1 MSKLREAAR
10 GRECQVRYPGICNG
24 DPATTVLA
32 HVRMAGVTGIGQK
45 AHDLLGAWSCS
56 ACHDEADR
64 RTQKL
69 TLGIAQI
76 GFLNGVIR
84 TQDQLLKQGIIKP

>member
-1 MSKLREAAR
+1 VTDLRKHAK

-32 HVRMAGVTGIGQK
+32 HVRMPGITGIGQK
-45 AHDLLGAWSCS
+45 SPDILGSWCCS

-64 RTQKL
+64 RTRKL
-69 TLGIAQI
+69 PVGEAQI
-76 GFLNGVIR
+76 GFYQGVLRTLYQLVKQGVI
-84 TQDQLLKQGIIKP
+84 KA